1 MAAELLGGAAIGAV
15 FGELLKAVLEVKD
28 KASNFKNTLA
38 YLRTILVKIDPL
50 IKEMEQQNDELGRPK
65 EELDSLIEEM
75 EEGTK
80 LVYRCSKIHR
90 LNFLARIQYQDELAK
105 LVVSLERFFRFDV
118 PAQTSRDTKE
128 TLLKVTR
135 ILSAVR
141 KLPLARTESAT
152 GSASDLD
159 SMTLESYVCDT
170 LPLQLNDDKERE
182 ADSTEEAAE
191 LERLAK
197 PVLEDIASLVQKGSQ
212 AEAEIHKGRQDLQN
226 KHEASG
232 RLRSSIEFFG
242 SRMGFTVSDSIL
254 FHENNLIAEDI
265 SKLEDAFKQL
275 LSFFSKPVEPKHLF
289 DCLTSSMRPSSG
301 SPGHEGDPSGK
312 KPSSSHHSE
321 SHENNNGA
329 DPVLCTLLNLIPSR
343 IVSPLHYLAQQLV
356 EAGQQQQ
363 LLRIYRD
370 ARSNWLEESIQI
382 FGVEKLNNDDA
393 QKLQLEILEAKIGSW
408 IHIMPIAVKLFAGE
422 RNVCNLIF
430 EGFDSLA
437 EQCFSEVTTNNI
449 SMLLSIGEANAKI
462 IKSPQNFHLLLDMC
476 ETMLQLHLEIE
487 TLFRGKACTE
497 IREAVFRF
505 TKQLAQMANEVFGDL
520 EEVVEK
526 DAIETAVTD
535 GVHPLTSY
543 MINFVRV
550 LYDYQSTLKQLF
562 QEFEGGDYSLQQA
575 SVTKRIMKAL
585 ESKLD
590 LKSKQ
595 YRDPAFKHIFLMNNI
610 YYIVKFVQSS
620 EAKDILGDDW
630 VRLHSGIVQ
639 HHANQYI
646 RNAWAK
652 TLQCLSD
659 KGLYVGMNN
668 GVSRAVLKDR
678 LKTFNDMFEELHR
691 KQSQWKVPDAELQE
705 SLQLAVAM
713 IVLPGYRTFV
723 GRFGSFLKVKHIKY
737 TAEDLEQML
746 GDFFE
751 GKFMS
756 QAKR

>member
-1 MAAELLGGAAIGAV
+1 MAAALLGGAAIGAA

-159 SMTLESYVCDT
+159 SMPLESDVCDT
-170 LPLQLNDDKERE
+170 LPLQLNDEKERE

-212 AEAEIHKGRQDLQN
+212 GPIYMQAEAEIHKGRQDLQN

-232 RLRSSIEFFG
+232 RLRRSIEFFG

-254 FHENNLIAEDI
+254 FHENNSIAEDI

-301 SPGHEGDPSGK
+301 SPDHEGDPSGK

-321 SHENNNGA
+321 SHENNNSA

-393 QKLQLEILEAKIGSW
+393 QKLQVEILEAKIGSW
-408 IHIMPIAVKLFAGE
+408 IHIMPIAFKLFAGE

-505 TKQLAQMANEVFGDL
+505 TKQLAQMANEVFEDL

-575 SVTKRIMKAL
+575 SVTRRIMKAL

-590 LKSKQ
+590 LKSK
-595 YRDPAFKHIFLMNNI
+595 H
-610 YYIVKFVQSS
+610 S

-652 TLQCLSD
+652 TLQCVSD
-659 KGLYVGMNN
+659 KGIYVGMNN

-713 IVLPGYRTFV
+713 IVLPGYRTFL
-723 GRFGSFLKVKHIKY
+723 GRFRSFLKVKHIKY
-737 TAEDLEQML
+737 TPEDLEQML

>member
-1 MAAELLGGAAIGAV
+1 MAAALLGGAAIGAA

-159 SMTLESYVCDT
+159 SMPLESDVCDT
-170 LPLQLNDDKERE
+170 LPLQLNDEKERE

-232 RLRSSIEFFG
+232 RLRRSIEFFG

-254 FHENNLIAEDI
+254 FHENNSIAEDI

-275 LSFFSKPVEPKHLF
+275 LSFF
-289 DCLTSSMRPSSG
+289 
-301 SPGHEGDPSGK
+301 
-312 KPSSSHHSE
+312 
-321 SHENNNGA
+321 
-329 DPVLCTLLNLIPSR
+329 
-343 IVSPLHYLAQQLV
+343 
-356 EAGQQQQ
+356 
-363 LLRIYRD
+363 RD

-393 QKLQLEILEAKIGSW
+393 QKLQVEILEAKIGSW
-408 IHIMPIAVKLFAGE
+408 IHIMPIAFKLFAGE

-505 TKQLAQMANEVFGDL
+505 TKQLAQMANEVFEDL

-575 SVTKRIMKAL
+575 SVTRRIMKAL

-590 LKSKQ
+590 LKSK
-595 YRDPAFKHIFLMNNI
+595 H
-610 YYIVKFVQSS
+610 S

-652 TLQCLSD
+652 TLQCVSD
-659 KGLYVGMNN
+659 KGIYVGMNN

-713 IVLPGYRTFV
+713 IVLPGYRTFL
-723 GRFGSFLKVKHIKY
+723 GRFRSFLKVKHIKY
-737 TAEDLEQML
+737 TPEDLEQML

>member
-1 MAAELLGGAAIGAV
+1 MAAALLGGAAIGAA

-152 GSASDLD
+152 GSTSDLD
-159 SMTLESYVCDT
+159 SMPLET
-170 LPLQLNDDKERE
+170 E

-254 FHENNLIAEDI
+254 FHENNSIAENI
-265 SKLEDAFKQL
+265 SNLEDAFKQL
-275 LSFFSKPVEPKHLF
+275 LAFFSKPVEPKHLF
-289 DCLTSSMRPSSG
+289 DCLTNSMRPSSG

-312 KPSSSHHSE
+312 EPSSSHHSE
-321 SHENNNGA
+321 SHENNNSA

-505 TKQLAQMANEVFGDL
+505 TKQLAQMVNEVFGDL
-520 EEVVEK
+520 EQVIEK

-543 MINFVRV
+543 MIDFVRV

-575 SVTKRIMKAL
+575 SVTRRIMKAL

-652 TLQCLSD
+652 TLQCLSE
-659 KGLYVGMNN
+659 KGIYVGMNN

-713 IVLPGYRTFV
+713 IVLPGYTSFV
-723 GRFGSFLKVKHIKY
+723 GRFLYCLNVKHIKY
-737 TAEDLEQML
+737 APEDLEQML

-751 GKFMS
+751 GKIMS